1 MVDAIVSFAVQRL
14 GDFLIKEAGFLKGVR
29 SEVQWLRDEL
39 RCMQRF
45 LQDAEEKQYGDA
57 TISGWVSD
65 IRELAYDI
73 EDLLDTFHLKIH
85 SEGGDDDDGETT
97 EEKPQPG
104 CFPSMSCCL
113 IHKAKEKV
121 DLYNIGKEIE
131 EFKNKLND
139 LSRRRQL
146 YGLQASGNNREG
158 RTNDVVRSK
167 ELRRATSFAVEQN
180 VVGFDDEAIELL
192 AKLFHDDPRRFIV
205 SIYGMG
211 GLGKTTL
218 AGKLYH
224 NSDVQ
229 RRFMNCC
236 AWVSVSQD
244 YTTQDLLVRL
254 IKSFGFGAKK
264 IEDLEKMDEA
274 DLGRYLHKSLQGRSY
289 LLVIDDVWDKEA
301 WKGLR
306 RVFPD
311 NKNGSRVIITTRN
324 KEIAES
330 ADERTYAHKLR
341 YLRPDESWQLFCE
354 KAFQNFVPNEELKK
368 LGREMVQKCKGLP
381 LAIIVLGGLLSRKK
395 PQEWRVVRNH
405 LWQHLKADEIEIQ
418 LVLALSFDCLHYTL
432 KQCFLYLGLF
442 PEDFDINMEKLIHLL
457 VAEGFIPQD
466 EDHIM
471 EDVAKDYL
479 DELID
484 RSLLQ
489 VESRKWGRIATCRI
503 HDLLRDLAIEKAK
516 KLNFL
521 YIYDEVRHSNM
532 SSIISSCP
540 RQAVYSAT
548 ERSLWLQKSNPRLRS
563 LFLFDTSQE
572 LVPAFQK
579 FSRLRLF
586 DTGSNI
592 QDEDQQNFSAVIEK
606 LIHLKY
612 LGLRKESL
620 SVLSSFIFNLRRL
633 QTLVIYHYKRVEL
646 PDEIGMFQELRHLI
660 GDFTSGPLSISNLTN
675 LQTLK
680 FIKIGY
686 WMKIKTEKL
695 VNLREL
701 WLHGSMEEEVFS
713 FDSMTNLK
721 SLRILSVELK
731 NDRSFG
737 SLQPLSHCQH
747 LVDLKL
753 RGTIK
758 KLPKDMREV
767 LPNLEFLCLGNTKL
781 DHDPMPIL
789 EKLPNLMI
797 LYLGCGFS
805 YEKTLMCSANGFLG
819 LEILMLD
826 LSSYQ
831 TIELQEGALPK
842 LRGLSIPSKLI
853 IPKRLR
859 SLPPLNDQEFSTLWL
874 DDGVGRRLPHG
885 L

>member
-1 MVDAIVSFAVQRL
+1 
-14 GDFLIKEAGFLKGVR
+14 
-29 SEVQWLRDEL
+29 
-39 RCMQRF
+39 MQRF
-45 LQDAEEKQYGDA
+45 LKDAEEKQYGDA
-57 TISGWVSD
+57 TICGWVSD

-85 SEGGDDDDGETT
+85 SEDDDGDDAETT

-113 IHKAKEKV
+113 FHKAKEKV
-121 DLYNIGKEIE
+121 YLYNIGKEIE
-131 EFKNKLND
+131 ELKNKLND

-146 YGLQASGNNREG
+146 YGLQASENNREG
-158 RTNDVVRSK
+158 RSNDVVRSK
-167 ELRRATSFAVEQN
+167 ELRRATSFAVERN
-180 VVGFDDEAIELL
+180 VVGFDDDAHELL

-224 NSDVQ
+224 NSDVK

-244 YTTQDLLVRL
+244 YTTQDLLVKL
-254 IKSFGFGAKK
+254 IKSFGFGTKK

-274 DLGRYLHKSLQGRSY
+274 DLGRYLHESLQGRSY

-301 WKGLR
+301 WKGLK

-354 KAFQNFVPNEELKK
+354 KAFQSFVPNEELKK

-432 KQCFLYLGLF
+432 KQCFLLGLF

-521 YIYDEVRHSNM
+521 YIYDEDKHSNM
-532 SSIISSCP
+532 SSIILSCP

-563 LFLFDTSQE
+563 LFLFDTSQD
-572 LVPAFQK
+572 LIPAFQK

-592 QDEDQQNFSAVIEK
+592 EDRDQQNFGTVIEK
-606 LIHLKY
+606 FIHLKY
-612 LGLRKESL
+612 LGLRRESL
-620 SVLSSFIFNLRRL
+620 NFLSSFIFNLRRL
-633 QTLVIYHYKRVEL
+633 QTLVVYHYKWVEL
-646 PDEIGMFQELRHLI
+646 PDEISLFQELRHLI
-660 GDFTSGPLSISNLTN
+660 GDFMYGPLSIGNLTN

-680 FIKIGY
+680 FIGNGY

-701 WLHGSMEEEVFS
+701 WLHGSMKEEVFS
-713 FDSMTNLK
+713 FDSIANLK
-721 SLRILSVELK
+721 SLRILSVELRNGK
-731 NDRSFG
+731 SFE

-747 LVDLKL
+747 LIDLKL
-753 RGTIK
+753 KGIIK
-758 KLPKDMREV
+758 KLPNDIHEV
-767 LPNLEFLCLGNTKL
+767 FPNLECLCLESTALK
-781 DHDPMPIL
+781 HDPMPIL
-789 EKLPNLMI
+789 EKLPNLVV
-797 LYLGCGFS
+797 LYLGCGFCN
-805 YEKTLMCSANGFLG
+805 EETLMCSANGFFG
-819 LEILMLD
+819 LEILIID
-826 LSSYQ
+826 LVRYKEM
-831 TIELQEGALPK
+831 ELQVDQEGALPK
-842 LRGLSIPSKLI
+842 LRGFSIPFWSI
-853 IPKRLR
+853 IPERLR
-859 SLPPLNDQEFSTLWL
+859 SIPPPNDQEFSTLWL
-874 DDGVGRRLPHG
+874 EGVGRRLPHG